1 MLKRVTALTFV
12 LAAAA
17 CSARESALAAATPA
31 EMHANDNR
39 TPAGRMQDGVL
50 HLQLVI
56 VEAVWHPELAG
67 PERRVLAFA
76 EEGRAPSNPGPLIR
90 VREGITVAA
99 TVTNRSATALT
110 LGGLDDRTQP
120 SGTVAVAAGATA
132 TITFRAPAPGTYFYW
147 ATAGEPF
154 ETRTGPDSQLNG
166 ALVVDSAE
174 GGVADRVF
182 VISHYRSEGPT
193 GLDSYVIN
201 GRSWPDTERLEYR
214 IGEPVRWRWVN
225 PSSSQHPLHLHGQYF
240 RVVKDG
246 DNHVEIDRPAATP
259 SLVVTENLQIART
272 LVMEW
277 TPREA
282 GRWLL
287 HCHILFHVIPDNRLP
302 LPQWYSEYSDLP
314 HEQHMAGLVLG
325 ITVTGPAA
333 AAATATRAAPRRL
346 TLRAA
351 ERPGVWSET
360 DGLKA
365 PGLGYA
371 LGDDPATA
379 PGPALL
385 LTRGEPV
392 EITVVNELKHS
403 TSVHW
408 HGIELESYYDGVP
421 HWNGDDRRRTPWI
434 EPNHRFVA
442 KFTPPRAGTFMYHT
456 HFNDFVQLSSGL
468 YGVLIVS
475 EPGAAVNPAI
485 DHTFVI
491 SRGGVSDEKS
501 PVLVNGAVSAPPVI
515 LRRGATHRLR
525 LAGITPVQT
534 VRVRLMDGPSVARWR
549 PLAKD
554 GAALPAAA
562 AIDRIAEVQL
572 SPGETY
578 DFTITPGRPG
588 TLHLEVELKSPE
600 TTLNAVAPLIV
611 R

>member
-1 MLKRVTALTFV
+1 
-12 LAAAA
+12 
-17 CSARESALAAATPA
+17 
-31 EMHANDNR
+31 
-39 TPAGRMQDGVL
+39 MQDDV
-50 HLQLVI
+50 LQLRLAI
-56 VEAVWHPELAG
+56 VEAVWRPELAG

-76 EEGRAPSNPGPLIR
+76 EEGHAPSNPGPLIR
-90 VREGITVAA
+90 VPEDTIV
-99 TVTNRSATALT
+99 TVTLTNRAAMALT
-110 LGGLDDRTQP
+110 IGGLYDRRRP
-120 SGTVAVAAGATA
+120 PATVAVPAGATT
-132 TITFRAPAPGTYFYW
+132 TITFRAGAPGTYFYW

-154 ETRTGPDSQLNG
+154 ETRTGTDSQLNG
-166 ALVVDSAE
+166 ALVVDPAE
-174 GGVADRVF
+174 GATADRVF
-182 VISHYRSEGPT
+182 VIGHYRSEGAT

-214 IGEPVRWRWVN
+214 VGETVRWRWVN
-225 PSSSQHPLHLHGQYF
+225 PSSSQHPIHLHGQYF

-246 DNHVEIDRPAATP
+246 DNHVEVDRPVATP
-259 SLVVTENLQIART
+259 SIVVTENLHVAKT

-277 TPREA
+277 SPREA

-314 HEQHMAGLVLG
+314 HDQHMAGLVLG
-325 ITVTGPAA
+325 ITVTGPDTARA
-333 AAATATRAAPRRL
+333 IGATPRRL
-346 TLRAA
+346 RLRAA

-371 LGDDPATA
+371 LGDAPATA

-392 EITVVNELKHS
+392 AIAVVNQLKHS

-421 HWNGDDRRRTPWI
+421 HWGGDDRRRTPPI
-434 EPNHRFVA
+434 EPNQQFEAR
-442 KFTPPRAGTFMYHT
+442 FTPPRAGTFMYHT

-468 YGVLIVS
+468 YGVLIVT
-475 EPGAAVNPAI
+475 EPGAPVDPAL
-485 DHTFVI
+485 DHTFIV

-501 PVLVNGAVSAPPVI
+501 PVLVNGAVSAPPVT

-534 VRVRLMDGPSVARWR
+534 VRVRLMDGRSVVTWR
-549 PLAKD
+549 ALAKD
-554 GAALPAAA
+554 GADLPPAAVV
-562 AIDRIAEVQL
+562 DRPADLQL

-578 DFTITPGRPG
+578 DFTITPTRAG
-588 TLHLEVELKSPE
+588 TLRLEVELKSPAA
-600 TTLNAVAPLIV
+600 TLNAVAPLIV

>member
-1 MLKRVTALTFV
+1 MLLRLGTFAFIV
-12 LAAAA
+12 ATVA
-17 CSARESALAAATPA
+17 CSARQPAPAAAAAA
-31 EMHANDNR
+31 EIQANDNR
-39 TPAGRMQDGVL
+39 VAGGRMQDGVL
-50 HLQLVI
+50 HLQLAI
-56 VEAVWHPELAG
+56 VEAAWHPELAG

-76 EEGRAPSNPGPLIR
+76 EEGHAPSNPGPLIR
-90 VREGITVAA
+90 VREGATVAV
-99 TVTNRSATALT
+99 TVTNRAAMALT
-110 LGGLDDRTQP
+110 IGGLDDRTHSP
-120 SGTVAVAAGATA
+120 ATVAVAASGTA
-132 TITFRAPAPGTYFYW
+132 TVTFRAPAPGTYFYW

-166 ALVVDSAE
+166 ALVVDPAE
-174 GGVADRVF
+174 GASADRVF
-182 VISHYRSEGPT
+182 VISHYRSPGDA
-193 GLDSYVIN
+193 GLDSYTIN

-214 IGEPVRWRWVN
+214 VGEPVRWRWVN

-240 RVVKDG
+240 TVVKDG
-246 DNHVEIDRPAATP
+246 DNRVEIDRPASTP
-259 SLVVTENLQIART
+259 SRVVTENLQMGRT
-272 LVMEW
+272 MVMEW
-277 TPREA
+277 RPREA

-287 HCHILFHVIPDNRLP
+287 HCHILFHVMPDNRLP
-302 LPQWYSEYSDLP
+302 LPQWYAEYSDLP

-333 AAATATRAAPRRL
+333 ATVTHAAPRRL

-365 PGLGYA
+365 PGMGYA
-371 LGDDPATA
+371 LGDAPVTA

-392 EITVVNELKHS
+392 EITVVNQLKHT

-434 EPNHRFVA
+434 APDQRFVA

-456 HFNDFVQLSSGL
+456 HFNDFIQLSSGL
-468 YGVLIVS
+468 YGMLIVT
-475 EPGAAVNPAI
+475 EPGAPVDPAT
-485 DHTFVI
+485 DHTFIV

-501 PVLVNGAVSAPPVI
+501 PVLVNGAVSAAPVI
-515 LRRGATHRLR
+515 LRRGVTHRLR

-534 VRVRLMDGPSVARWR
+534 VRVRLMDGSSVATWR
-549 PLAKD
+549 LLAKD
-554 GAALPAAA
+554 GADLPPAAA
-562 AIDRIAEVQL
+562 VDRIADLQL

-578 DFTITPGRPG
+578 DFTITPNRPG
-588 TLHLEVELKSPE
+588 TLRLEVELKSPQA
-600 TTLNAVAPLIV
+600 TLSAVAPLIV

>member
-1 MLKRVTALTFV
+1 MTLAFV
-12 LAAAA
+12 VAAAA
-17 CSARESALAAATPA
+17 CGARPPAAATATSA
-31 EMHANDNR
+31 EIQANDNR
-39 TPAGRMQDGVL
+39 AAGGRMQDGVL
-50 HLQLVI
+50 HLQLAI
-56 VEAVWHPELAG
+56 VEATWHPELAG

-76 EEGRAPSNPGPLIR
+76 EEGHAPSNPGPLIR
-90 VREGITVAA
+90 VREGTTVTVTVA
-99 TVTNRSATALT
+99 NRAAAALT
-110 LGGLDDRTQP
+110 IGGLHDRTQP
-120 SGTVAVAAGATA
+120 SAPVAVAAGATA
-132 TITFRAPAPGTYFYW
+132 TITFHAPAPGTYFYW
-147 ATAGEPF
+147 ATHGEPF

-166 ALVVDSAE
+166 ALVVDPAE
-174 GGVADRVF
+174 GATPDRVF
-182 VISHYRSEGPT
+182 VISHYQSEGPT

-214 IGEPVRWRWVN
+214 VGETVRWRWVN

-246 DNHVEIDRPAATP
+246 DNQVEIARPAATP
-259 SLVVTENLQIART
+259 SLVVTENLQIAKT

-277 TPREA
+277 TAREA

-302 LPQWYSEYSDLP
+302 LPQWYPEYGDLP

-325 ITVTGPAA
+325 INVTGA
-333 AAATATRAAPRRL
+333 AAATAPAATPHRL

-360 DGLKA
+360 EGLKV

-371 LGDDPATA
+371 LGDEPVTA

-385 LTRGEPV
+385 LTRGEPA
-392 EITVVNELKHS
+392 EITVVNQLKHS

-421 HWNGDDRRRTPWI
+421 HWNGDDRRRTPPI
-434 EPNHRFVA
+434 EPNQRFVA
-442 KFTPPRAGTFMYHT
+442 RFTPPRAGTFMYHT

-468 YGVLIVS
+468 YGVLIVT
-475 EPGAAVNPAI
+475 EPGRPVDPAL
-485 DHTFVI
+485 DHTFIV
-491 SRGGVSDEKS
+491 SRGGVSDEKA
-501 PVLVNGAVSAPPVI
+501 PVLVNGAVSAPPVR

-534 VRVRLMDGPSVARWR
+534 VRVRLMEGSSVARWR
-549 PLAKD
+549 LLAKD
-554 GAALPAAA
+554 GATLSGAAET
-562 AIDRIAEVQL
+562 DRVADLQL

-578 DFTITPGRPG
+578 DFAITPNRPG
-588 TLHLEVELKSPE
+588 TLRLEVELKSPAA
-600 TTLNAVAPLIV
+600 THNAVAPLIV
-611 R
+611 Q

>member
-1 MLKRVTALTFV
+1 
-12 LAAAA
+12 
-17 CSARESALAAATPA
+17 
-31 EMHANDNR
+31 
-39 TPAGRMQDGVL
+39 
-50 HLQLVI
+50 
-56 VEAVWHPELAG
+56 
-67 PERRVLAFA
+67 
-76 EEGRAPSNPGPLIR
+76 
-90 VREGITVAA
+90 
-99 TVTNRSATALT
+99 
-110 LGGLDDRTQP
+110 
-120 SGTVAVAAGATA
+120 
-132 TITFRAPAPGTYFYW
+132 
-147 ATAGEPF
+147 
-154 ETRTGPDSQLNG
+154 
-166 ALVVDSAE
+166 
-174 GGVADRVF
+174 
-182 VISHYRSEGPT
+182 
-193 GLDSYVIN
+193 
-201 GRSWPDTERLEYR
+201 
-214 IGEPVRWRWVN
+214 VN

-246 DNHVEIDRPAATP
+246 DNVAEIDRPAATP
-259 SLVVTENLQIART
+259 SLVVTENLRMART

-277 TPREA
+277 SPREA
-282 GRWLL
+282 GRWLF

-325 ITVTGPAA
+325 ITVTGTAA
-333 AAATATRAAPRRL
+333 AAATGATPRRL

-379 PGPALL
+379 PGPALR

-392 EITVVNELKHS
+392 EITVVNQLKHS

-421 HWNGDDRRRTPWI
+421 HWNGVDRRRTPLI
-434 EPNHRFVA
+434 EPNRRFVA
-442 KFTPPRAGTFMYHT
+442 KFTPPRTGTFMYHT
-456 HFNDFVQLSSGL
+456 HFNDFIQLSSGL
-468 YGVLIVS
+468 YGVLIVT
-475 EPGAAVNPAI
+475 EPGRPVDPAI
-485 DHTFVI
+485 DHTFIV
-491 SRGGVSDEKS
+491 SRGGVSDETS

-534 VRVRLMDGPSVARWR
+534 VRVRLMDGPSVTTWR

-554 GAALPAAA
+554 GADLPAAA
-562 AIDRIAEVQL
+562 ATVRPADLPL

-578 DFTITPGRPG
+578 DFAITPDRPG
-588 TLHLEVELKSPE
+588 TLRLEVELKSPSA
-600 TTLNAVAPLIV
+600 TLHAVAPLIV

>member
-1 MLKRVTALTFV
+1 VLTRLAIFAFV
-12 LAAAA
+12 VAAAA
-17 CSARESALAAATPA
+17 CSARQSAVAAVTPA
-31 EMHANDNR
+31 EIQANDNR
-39 TPAGRMQDGVL
+39 APGGWMQDGVL
-50 HLQLVI
+50 HLQLAI
-56 VEAVWHPELAG
+56 VEAAWHPELAG

-76 EEGRAPSNPGPLIR
+76 EEGHAPSNPGPLIR
-90 VREGITVAA
+90 VREGSTVAV
-99 TVTNRSATALT
+99 TVTNRAATTLT
-110 LGGLDDRTQP
+110 IGGLCDRTQ
-120 SGTVAVAAGATA
+120 SCGAVAVAASGTA
-132 TITFRAPAPGTYFYW
+132 TINFLAPAPGTYFYW

-166 ALVVDSAE
+166 AFVVDPA
-174 GGVADRVF
+174 GGATTDRVF

-201 GRSWPDTERLEYR
+201 GRSWPDTERLGYQV
-214 IGEPVRWRWVN
+214 GEKVRWRWVN

-246 DNHVEIDRPAATP
+246 DNRVEIDRPAATP
-259 SLVVTENLQIART
+259 SLVVTENLHMGRT

-333 AAATATRAAPRRL
+333 ATATATGATPRRL

-379 PGPALL
+379 PGPALQ

-392 EITVVNELKHS
+392 EITVVNQMKHS

-421 HWNGDDRRRTPWI
+421 HWNGDDRRRTPSI
-434 EPNHRFVA
+434 EPKQRFVA

-468 YGVLIVS
+468 YGVLIVT
-475 EPGAAVNPAI
+475 EPGAPVDPAV
-485 DHTFVI
+485 DHTFII

-515 LRRGATHRLR
+515 LRRGTTHRLR

-534 VRVRLMDGPSVARWR
+534 VRVRLMRGSSVATWR

-554 GAALPAAA
+554 GADLAAA
-562 AIDRIAEVQL
+562 VAIERTAEVQL

-578 DFTITPGRPG
+578 DFTITPDRPG
-588 TLHLEVELKSPE
+588 RLRLEVELKSPAA
-600 TTLNAVAPLIV
+600 TLNAVAPLIV

>member
-1 MLKRVTALTFV
+1 VLQRLALFAIA

-17 CSARESALAAATPA
+17 CGAKSPAVATTSSG
-31 EMHANDNR
+31 EIQANDNR
-39 TPAGRMQDGVL
+39 TAAGRMQDRV
-50 HLQLVI
+50 LQLRLAI
-56 VEAVWHPELAG
+56 VEAPWHPELAG

-76 EEGRAPSNPGPLIR
+76 EEGHAPSNPGPLIR
-90 VREGITVAA
+90 VPEGTTVAV
-99 TVTNRSATALT
+99 TLTNRAAMSLT
-110 LGGLDDRTQP
+110 VGGLYDRRQAP
-120 SGTVAVAAGATA
+120 ATVAVAAGATA
-132 TITFRAPAPGTYFYW
+132 AITFRAGAPGTYFYW

-154 ETRTGPDSQLNG
+154 ETRTGTDSQLNG
-166 ALVVDSAE
+166 AFVVDPAT
-174 GGVADRVF
+174 GATADRVF
-182 VISHYRSEGPT
+182 LISHYRSQGPT

-201 GRSWPDTERLEYR
+201 GRSWPDTERLAYR
-214 IGEPVRWRWVN
+214 VGETVRWRWVN

-259 SLVVTENLQIART
+259 SVVVTENLHLGKT
-272 LVMEW
+272 MVMEW
-277 TPREA
+277 SPRQA

-302 LPQWYSEYSDLP
+302 LPQWYAEYSDLP

-325 ITVTGPAA
+325 ITVTGPDP
-333 AAATATRAAPRRL
+333 AATTAATPRRL

-371 LGDDPATA
+371 LGDTRATA
-379 PGPALL
+379 PGPALM

-392 EITVVNELKHS
+392 EITVRNQLKHS

-421 HWNGDDRRRTPWI
+421 HWNGDDRRRTPSI
-434 EPNHRFVA
+434 EPNQQFVA
-442 KFTPPRAGTFMYHT
+442 RFTPPRAGTFMYHT
-456 HFNDFVQLSSGL
+456 HFNDFIQLSSGL
-468 YGVLIVS
+468 YGVLIVT
-475 EPGAAVNPAI
+475 EPGAPVDPAV
-485 DHTFVI
+485 DHTFIV
-491 SRGGVSDEKS
+491 SRGGVSDEKA
-501 PVLVNGAVSAPPVI
+501 PVLVNGVVSAPPVT

-534 VRVRLMDGPSVARWR
+534 VRVRLMDGQSVVTWR
-549 PLAKD
+549 ALAKD
-554 GAALPAAA
+554 GADLPPGAAVERPA
-562 AIDRIAEVQL
+562 DLEL

-578 DFTITPGRPG
+578 DFTITPTRAA
-588 TLHLEVELKSPE
+588 TLRLEVELKSPAA
-600 TTLNAVAPLIV
+600 TLTAVAPLLV